1 MMSECRCRKCGTQ
14 FNAPLQAKH
23 RLLCG
28 DERNPK
34 DVERLFAGA
43 KANVV
48 ITSPPYASQR
58 TYDESSDFRPIP
70 PDQYVE
76 WFRDVATNIAAVLAP
91 SGSFFLNLKEHAD
104 DGQRSLY
111 VKDLTLAHVRQW
123 GWRFVDELCW
133 RKTDN
138 GVPGGWPN
146 RFKNAWEPVF
156 HFTRDETIKFNPDA
170 VSHHSDDCFDY
181 SPNNPKSTSGSG
193 LLGSGKRGGMA
204 VEQSAIGARRETR
217 QSDEQGRFTGLARP
231 SNVIDAKSESGQGA
245 HSAPFPRALAEFFVK
260 AFSDAGDVVFDGFMG
275 SGTSMAAAHV
285 LDRSGYGCE
294 ISPAYC
300 DVIVRRMINLG
311 AGGVILESTGQTF
324 DEVAAARGVREPAEA
339 TT

>member
-1 MMSECRCRKCGTQ
+1 MPECRCRNCGTR

-28 DERNPK
+28 DARNRE

-43 KANVV
+43 KANIV

-58 TYDESSDFRPIP
+58 KYDEASEFRPIP
-70 PDQYVE
+70 PDQYVV
-76 WFRDVATNIAAVLAP
+76 WFRDVAANIAAVLAP
-91 SGSFFLNLKEHAD
+91 GGSFFLNLKEHAD
-104 DGQRSLY
+104 DGQRSLS
-111 VKDLTLAHVRQW
+111 VKDLTLAHVREW

-156 HFTRDETIKFNPDA
+156 HFSRDETIQFHPDA
-170 VSHHSDDCFDY
+170 VSHRSDDCFAY

-193 LLGSGKRGGMA
+193 LLGSGKRGRMA
-204 VEQSAIGARRETR
+204 AEQPATGAAVQTTG
-217 QSDEQGRFTGLARP
+217 QSGGQGRFAGLARP
-231 SNVIDAKSESGQGA
+231 SNVIEAKSESGQGS

-260 AFSDAGDVVFDGFMG
+260 AFSDAGDIVFDCFMG
-275 SGTSMAAAHV
+275 SGTSMAAAQV

-311 AGGVILESTGQTF
+311 VGSVVQDATGQSF
-324 DEVAAARGVREPAEA
+324 DEIAAARGVREPAEVTA
-339 TT
+339 